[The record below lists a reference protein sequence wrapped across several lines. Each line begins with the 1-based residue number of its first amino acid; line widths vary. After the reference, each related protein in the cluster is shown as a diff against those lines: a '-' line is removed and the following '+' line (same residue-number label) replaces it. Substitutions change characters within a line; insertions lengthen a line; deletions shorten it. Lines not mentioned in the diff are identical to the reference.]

1 MASAWQGIERRAAV
15 TAKQSK
21 YKVKT
26 MARNIHLVGSVP
38 MANAREVFGKVSA
51 ALGPRIKRLPDGETG
66 ARGDWITWLEPAF
79 SGNPAFVKSGE
90 FFRVHAG
97 GTGRERYTLKP
108 GSRAQDVRFTNL
120 FYADIAKQSYADF
133 RQLKQ
138 AGKIPAATK
147 FQIDLVPAHSVIWL
161 FLVDALHAPVDP
173 LYNEALKREIDKI
186 AAAIPHDE
194 LAIQFD
200 VASAVFARLERNE
213 ASSYG
218 RTKAEMQET
227 FANILVELGNSVPAN
242 VDLLYHLCYGDSNHR
257 HVVEPTD
264 MSDMVEFANRVSR
277 QIARP
282 VQLVHMP
289 VPHNRSDEAYFEAL
303 QRLELRPETE
313 LCLGLV
319 HYTDGV
325 EGTKQRLATAKKYAG
340 NFAIATECGFG
351 RRDPSTISELLRI
364 HAAVADLDR

>member
-1 MASAWQGIERRAAV
+1 
-15 TAKQSK
+15 
-21 YKVKT
+21 
-26 MARNIHLVGSVP
+26 MARHIHLVGSVP
-38 MANAREVFGKVSA
+38 MANAREVFERVSA

-79 SGNPAFVKSGE
+79 ADNPAFVKSGE
-90 FFRVHAG
+90 FFRVHAA
-97 GTGRERYTLKP
+97 GTGRERYTLKSGLRP
-108 GSRAQDVRFTNL
+108 QDVRFDNL
-120 FYADIAKQSYADF
+120 FYADIAKQSYAAF
-133 RQLKQ
+133 RRLKDDGTIA
-138 AGKIPAATK
+138 AGTK
-147 FQIDLVPAHSVIWL
+147 FQVDLVPAHSVIWL
-161 FLVDALHAPVDP
+161 FLVDVLHAPIDP
-173 LYNEALKREIDKI
+173 LYNDALKREIDKI

-218 RTKAEMQET
+218 RTKAQIQET
-227 FANILVELGNSVPAN
+227 FANILVELGNRVPAD

-264 MSDMVEFANRVSR
+264 MGDMVEFANRVSR
-277 QIARP
+277 EIARP
-282 VQLVHMP
+282 VQFVHMP
-289 VPHNRSDEAYFEAL
+289 VPRNRFDEAYFAPL

-325 EGTKQRLATAKKYAG
+325 EGTKKRLAAAKKYAG
-340 NFAIATECGFG
+340 HFSIATECGFG
-351 RRDPSTISELLRI
+351 RRDPATIPELLRI
-364 HAAVADLDR
+364 HAAVADLD